1 MKRLFW
7 LLTGIIMSVQNAFA
21 FNVDA
26 FMDKTVAP
34 ISDAIAKVI
43 FTSVPLPGGEIPAII
58 LWILFAGIF
67 FTIYLIIT

>member
-7 LLTGIIMSVQNAFA
+7 LVMIMFTTIQQTFA

-26 FMDKTVAP
+26 FMNDTVAP
-34 ISDAIAKVI
+34 VSDAIAKVI
-43 FTSVPLPGGEIPAII
+43 FTTVPLPGGEIPLII

-67 FTIYLIIT
+67 FTIYLL